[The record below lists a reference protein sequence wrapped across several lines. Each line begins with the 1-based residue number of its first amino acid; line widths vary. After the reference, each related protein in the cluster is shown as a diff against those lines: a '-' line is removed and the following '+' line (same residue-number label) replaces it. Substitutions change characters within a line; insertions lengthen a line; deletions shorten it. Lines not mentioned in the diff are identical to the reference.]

1 VFARDFVDFCNF
13 TTQQN
18 FLIRMLETL
27 NEKVDVLILFIK
39 YHFFKKSPLIVID
52 KNILKK

>member
-1 VFARDFVDFCNF
+1 
-13 TTQQN
+13 
-18 FLIRMLETL
+18 MLETL